1 MTTIE
6 QIKSLHSLFC
16 ELTGR
21 PVVLDLQGYREH
33 QWHDWLR
40 FGFTPDDVRLVVKY
54 LKAKVNK
61 GERNEGCLK
70 FNNLIGNPLGFE
82 EDLHQA
88 RAEVR
93 IPKANHGL
101 NQVLRATGRPTKQ
114 EEVKVTVR
122 TPEQVLAE
130 SQAFQKFKQ
139 WRAESGL

>member
-1 MTTIE
+1 MTTID

-33 QWHDWLR
+33 QWHDWLK
-40 FGFTPDDVRLVVKY
+40 FGFTPDDVRLTVKY

-88 RAEVR
+88 RAESR
-93 IPKANHGL
+93 KPKVDHSL
-101 NQVLRATGRPTKQ
+101 NRVLKCTGRPTKQ

-122 TPEQVLAE
+122 AAADVIAGEKAFEQFRALKE
-130 SQAFQKFKQ
+130 S
-139 WRAESGL
+139 L